1 MNVHCYGFFFFI
13 IWCEK
18 KNLSDSQMSMG
29 VGEAE
34 APRGE
39 GNSSWPPGHC
49 AGQRSMG
56 HFSWVLR
63 YE

>member
-1 MNVHCYGFFFFI
+1 MNVHCYGFFFI

-18 KNLSDSQMSMG
+18 KNLSDSQMSTG

-34 APRGE
+34 VPRGE

-49 AGQRSMG
+49 EGQRSMG